1 MGKGIEL
8 SDGAC
13 VLKALDGDEFS
24 ASLRLVRGVITISTT
39 AACQVTVGGKTT
51 TIEAGLSQKL

>member
-1 MGKGIEL
+1 
-8 SDGAC
+8 